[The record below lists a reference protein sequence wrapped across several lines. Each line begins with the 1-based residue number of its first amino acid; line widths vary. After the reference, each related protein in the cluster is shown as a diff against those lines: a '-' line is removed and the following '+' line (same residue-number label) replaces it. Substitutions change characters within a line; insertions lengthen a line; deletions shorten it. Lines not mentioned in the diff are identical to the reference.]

1 MWLAGRCETLEEA
14 GMISIQ
20 TMPAS
25 SRSGIEIMRLTFV
38 KADTLWRL
46 TRVYVVDFWDNLP

>member
-1 MWLAGRCETLEEA
+1 MKCQPSGKGRMWLAGRCETLEEA

-38 KADTLWRL
+38 EADICKG
-46 TRVYVVDFWDNLP
+46 